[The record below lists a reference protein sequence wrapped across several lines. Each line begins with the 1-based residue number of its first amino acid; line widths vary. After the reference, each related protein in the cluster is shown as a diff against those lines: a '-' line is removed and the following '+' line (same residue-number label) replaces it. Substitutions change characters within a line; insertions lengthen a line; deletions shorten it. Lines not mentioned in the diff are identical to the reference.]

1 MHCLT
6 CSVGWTPE
14 CLTAVCDAV
23 LETEIFCRQY
33 LDINNSCTVINNIFL

>member
-14 CLTAVCDAV
+14 CLTPVCDATV
-23 LETEIFCRQY
+23 LETEIFFHQY
-33 LDINNSCTVINNIFL
+33 LDINNSCNK